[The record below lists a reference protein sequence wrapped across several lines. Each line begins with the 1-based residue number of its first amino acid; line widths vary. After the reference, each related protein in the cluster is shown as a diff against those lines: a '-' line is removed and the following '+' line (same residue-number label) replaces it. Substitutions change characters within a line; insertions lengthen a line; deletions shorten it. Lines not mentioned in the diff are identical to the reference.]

1 MGLFRRTTVE
11 KPPTRTVVAAAMPV
25 SGPGVRQVM
34 RAREF
39 KATEAW
45 QLEAMRYFHITGEL
59 RSPLRFIANA
69 VSQAGIHAADIDPD
83 MDNVVGPTDDETAQ
97 RAAAM
102 VLGGGEKRAGAL
114 RMLALHW
121 QCVGESWVIVRAGR
135 SGRPDEWVIV
145 PGQKLKAKGDR
156 WQYTD
161 PLTGMETQLDPR
173 DRLFRLWDP
182 DPFDPAKA
190 DSAVRAALPELG
202 EAETATLNIA
212 ARLQSRIGSHGI
224 AAIAEELD
232 FPTGDFDNMAEAFMD
247 YFASVVEANLKN
259 PGQASAQS
267 PVFFTAP
274 GELIANG
281 GAFAF
286 FDLMTQFDAS
296 VVELRR
302 DALDR
307 VAATLDMPKE
317 VAAGTQ
323 GEANH
328 WSAWQ
333 VEESTYKIYI
343 EPLLTAIGD
352 AITENWFRPALVAM
366 GKTPEQAETFA
377 LAWDTS
383 AIVARPDSTEN
394 LRDLHDRLL
403 ISDEYMLAENGIP
416 EDARPDQAEY
426 TRRFL
431 ESAVKVAPTLLA
443 DPGVR
448 DALGIAVDV
457 APVAAGVDAEVS
469 PGGELEAPEPEPAP
483 RALPATQGERPE
495 PDDVPEGL
503 TAAASLLAYDAFR
516 RAGARLMTREHRGK
530 HPDTPQHELHTVI
543 PLEQDARALLEG
555 SFQFADQVA
564 AAHGLDARSL
574 EDALGQYC
582 RMQLQW
588 GERHDRA
595 TMLRYL
601 RDVRRVDAS

>member
-1 MGLFRRTTVE
+1 MGLFRRTQTVE
-11 KPPTRTVVAAAMPV
+11 KPPQRTVVAAAMPV

-39 KATEAW
+39 KSTEAW

-69 VSQAGIHAADIDPD
+69 VSQAGIHAADIDAD
-83 MDNVVGPTDDETAQ
+83 LDNVVGPTDDETAQ

-135 SGRPDEWVIV
+135 SGKPDEWVIV

-161 PLTGMETQLDPR
+161 PMTGMETMLGTQ

-366 GKTPEQAETFA
+366 GKTPEQAERYA

-383 AIVARPDSTEN
+383 AIVARPDATEN

-416 EDARPDQAEY
+416 EDAKPNEDEYRRRLLERLVSSSPAILSEPGVAEMLGLPEISAAQEQQAEE
-426 TRRFL
+426 TREA
-431 ESAVKVAPTLLA
+431 ESEQ
-443 DPGVR
+443 R
-448 DALGIAVDV
+448 
-457 APVAAGVDAEVS
+457 
-469 PGGELEAPEPEPAP
+469 ELEREQQ

-495 PDDVPEGL
+495 PEDVPEGL
-503 TAAASLLAYDAFR
+503 TAAASVVALRALE
-516 RAGARLMTREHRGK
+516 RAGGRLLTREHRGQYADVPK
-530 HPDTPQHELHTVI
+530 WELHTKIRPEDPGALARECVTVDFLTASAI
-543 PLEQDARALLEG
+543 EPLWQERVRVYV
-555 SFQFADQVA
+555 ADRLY
-564 AAHGLDARSL
+564 HGLP
-574 EDALGQYC
+574 
-582 RMQLQW
+582 
-588 GERHDRA
+588 HDRA
-595 TMLRYL
+595 RLREYL
-601 RDVRRVDAS
+601 R

>member
-69 VSQAGIHAADIDPD
+69 VSQADIHAADIDPD

-366 GKTPEQAETFA
+366 GKTPEQAERFA

-394 LRDLHDRLL
+394 LRDLHDRIL

-416 EDARPDQAEY
+416 EDAKPKEDEYQRRLLERLVTASPAILSEPGVAEMLGLPEISAAQEQQAEE
-426 TRRFL
+426 TREA
-431 ESAVKVAPTLLA
+431 ESEQ
-443 DPGVR
+443 R
-448 DALGIAVDV
+448 
-457 APVAAGVDAEVS
+457 
-469 PGGELEAPEPEPAP
+469 ELEREQQ

-495 PDDVPEGL
+495 PEDVPEGL
-503 TAAASLLAYDAFR
+503 SAAAASVVVVRALE
-516 RAGARLMTREHRGK
+516 RAGGKLLTREHRGQYAGVAK
-530 HPDTPQHELHTVI
+530 WRLHEHIRPEDPAALASECVTPDFLTASGVDPELTRRLQAYVSVLLASGDPHE
-543 PLEQDARALLEG
+543 ARK
-555 SFQFADQVA
+555 
-564 AAHGLDARSL
+564 
-574 EDALGQYC
+574 
-582 RMQLQW
+582 
-588 GERHDRA
+588 
-595 TMLRYL
+595 LREFL
-601 RDVRRVDAS
+601 R

>member
-1 MGLFRRTTVE
+1 MGLFRRTQTVE
-11 KPPTRTVVAAAMPV
+11 KPPQRTVVAAAMPV

-39 KATEAW
+39 KSTEAW

-69 VSQAGIHAADIDPD
+69 VSQAGIHAADIDAD
-83 MDNVVGPTDDETAQ
+83 LDNVVGPTDDETAQ

-135 SGRPDEWVIV
+135 SGKPDEWVIV

-161 PLTGMETQLDPR
+161 PMTGMETMLGTQ

-247 YFASVVEANLKN
+247 YFASAVEANLKN

-366 GKTPEQAETFA
+366 GKKPEEAERFA

-383 AIVARPDSTEN
+383 AIVARPDATEN

-416 EDARPDQAEY
+416 EDARPDDEEY

-431 ESAVKVAPTLLA
+431 EGAVKVAPTLLA
-443 DPGVR
+443 DPAVR

-457 APVAAGVDAEVS
+457 SPVAAGVDAEVGA
-469 PGGELEAPEPEPAP
+469 GGELEAPEPEPAP
-483 RALPATQGERPE
+483 VVRALPGTQGDRPE

-503 TAAASLLAYDAFR
+503 AAAAVVALRALE
-516 RAGARLMTREHRGK
+516 RAGGRLLTREHRGQYADVPK
-530 HPDTPQHELHTVI
+530 WELHTHIAPEDPAALAAECLAEDFLTASAVPQYAR
-543 PLEQDARALLEG
+543 PLRQYVTDRL
-555 SFQFADQVA
+555 
-564 AAHGLDARSL
+564 R
-574 EDALGQYC
+574 LGQP
-582 RMQLQW
+582 
-588 GERHDRA
+588 H
-595 TMLRYL
+595 
-601 RDVRRVDAS
+601 DVRLLKAYMEIR